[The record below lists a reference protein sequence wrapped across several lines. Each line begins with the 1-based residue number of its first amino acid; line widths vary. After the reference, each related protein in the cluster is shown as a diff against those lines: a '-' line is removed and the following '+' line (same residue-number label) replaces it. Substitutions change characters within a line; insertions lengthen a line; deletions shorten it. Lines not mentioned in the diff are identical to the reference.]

1 MGDIV
6 VLTVVA
12 VIIVF
17 AFRSLKK
24 GGSCSGNCS
33 TCMSGSCD
41 IDWNEIHQKIKAE
54 ES

>member
-1 MGDIV
+1 MGDFV
-6 VLTVVA
+6 VLAIVA
-12 VIIVF
+12 IVIVYAI
-17 AFRSLKK
+17 RSLKK
-24 GGSCSGNCS
+24 EGSCSGNCS